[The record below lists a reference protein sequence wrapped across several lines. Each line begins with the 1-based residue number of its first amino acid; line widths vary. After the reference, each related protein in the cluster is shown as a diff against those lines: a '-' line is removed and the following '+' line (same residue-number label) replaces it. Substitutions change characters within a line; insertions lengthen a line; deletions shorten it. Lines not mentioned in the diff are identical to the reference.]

1 MSRINWEPMTRAFLS
16 SESGAVVTDWVVLTA
31 ATMAL
36 SLGVFAV
43 VSPGLED
50 LSAETAEVLSDS
62 DVVFES
68 QYFGQ
73 SVMDMAL
80 AMEVDNRN
88 DAWKER
94 RVDRVQSLS
103 DQRLANQLNNW
114 NSRTPENSNHSQ
126 ERIDFE
132 VRIRELE
139 TERRGT

>member
-1 MSRINWEPMTRAFLS
+1 
-16 SESGAVVTDWVVLTA
+16 
-31 ATMAL
+31 MAL

-80 AMEVDNRN
+80 AMDVDNRN

-103 DQRLANQLNNW
+103 DQRLANQLSNW

>member
-68 QYFGQ
+68 QHFGQ

-94 RVDRVQSLS
+94 RVDRAPIS
-103 DQRLANQLNNW
+103 DW
-114 NSRTPENSNHSQ
+114 PIS
-126 ERIDFE
+126 
-132 VRIRELE
+132 
-139 TERRGT
+139 